1 MANPASRNSPPLA
14 GAPARLMLLAFGA
27 ACLLHVDRAP
37 PWCTAVAA
45 INILACWRGDLR
57 RLPGWLR
64 LPLTLTVVAFVLF
77 TFGTING
84 VAAGSA
90 LLMGMGAL
98 KLLETRTHRDGVVV
112 TVVALILVLS
122 AGLDRQELWRL
133 PLFLLVAWMALAAIA
148 AMGSV
153 QAGSSVRLSFGRSGS
168 AMLFA
173 VPFAVLAF
181 ILVPRLPGALW
192 SLPGGGQAQTGLSE
206 EMSPGSISDLAVS
219 DAIAFRVR
227 FDDAV
232 PPPALRYWRG
242 PVLHDFDG
250 NTWRNERGIAAS
262 PRQAV
267 EYLGDRVDYQVT
279 LEPHG
284 RSWLF
289 ALETAQ
295 SLRGRRS
302 FQTPDGQFLAYQ
314 PVTSPIIYE
323 GVSWLSAR
331 HAGPLPATAR
341 RRSTRLPEGRNPRTL
356 QLAREMRAQ
365 VADDAAYAAAVMRH
379 FATGGFEYTLTPP
392 QLDYNSVDDLLFNTR
407 LGFCGHF
414 ASAFVTL
421 MRAAGVP
428 ARVVTGYLGGTFNPV
443 GDYYLLRQSDA
454 HAWAEVW
461 LEGEGWVR
469 FDPTG
474 EVAPG
479 RLQRGLGELL
489 PATRSATTNFVQQTG
504 WLRNLRDRWDAAG
517 TWWRERVVNFNS
529 AQQRTL
535 MNWLGLGN
543 IDYRGMAL
551 LLLAGVVAWSAL
563 LLLWLRPRGPRIRQD
578 AVGRLWSRYLRL
590 LARRG
595 LPVAGH
601 EGPEAIRRRAQRAFP
616 SACAQIEEFTRLYA
630 RLRFGADE
638 AAADVRHTELRQQLR
653 HVERAL
659 STLAARDPALPPAR
673 NSP

>member
-1 MANPASRNSPPLA
+1 MGSPASRNSPPLA

-64 LPLTLTVVAFVLF
+64 LPLTLTVVAFVLL
-77 TFGTING
+77 TFGTLNG

-122 AGLDRQELWRL
+122 AGLDRQDLWRL

-148 AMGSV
+148 AMGSA
-153 QAGSSVRLSFGRSGS
+153 QAAASARLSFRRAG
-168 AMLFA
+168 ADMLFA

-192 SLPGGGQAQTGLSE
+192 SMPGGGQGQTGLSD

-227 FDDAV
+227 FNDAA
-232 PPPALRYWRG
+232 PPPSQRYWRG

-250 NTWRNERGIAAS
+250 NTWRNERGAAS
-262 PRQAV
+262 APRQAV
-267 EYLGDRVDYQVT
+267 EYLGERVDYQVI

-284 RSWLF
+284 QPWLF
-289 ALETAQ
+289 ALDTAQ
-295 SLRGRRS
+295 ALQGRRH
-302 FQTPDGQFLAYQ
+302 FQMPDGQLLAFQ
-314 PVTSPIIYE
+314 PVTSPVSYD
-323 GVSWLSAR
+323 GVSWLRVR

-341 RRSTRLPEGRNPRTL
+341 RRDTRLPGGRNPRTV
-356 QLAREMRAQ
+356 QMAREMRAQ
-365 VADDAAYAAAVMRH
+365 AADDAAYAASVMRY

-428 ARVVTGYLGGTFNPV
+428 ARVVTGYLGGTLNPV
-443 GDYYLLRQSDA
+443 GGYYLLRQSDA

-461 LEGEGWVR
+461 LDGEGWVR

-479 RLQRGLGELL
+479 RLQRGLGDLL
-489 PATRSATTNFVQQTG
+489 PATRSAATNFVQQTS
-504 WLRNLRDRWDAAG
+504 WLRDLRDRWDAAG

-535 MNWLGLGN
+535 LSRLGLGR

-551 LLLAGVVAWSAL
+551 LLLAGVTAWCAL
-563 LLLWLRPRGPRIRQD
+563 LLFWARPRMPARPQD
-578 AVGRLWSRYLRL
+578 ALGRVWSRYLKL
-590 LARRG
+590 LEKRG
-595 LPVAGH
+595 LPVAAH
-601 EGPEAIRRRAQRAFP
+601 EGPEAIRRRAQRAWP
-616 SACAQIEEFTRLYA
+616 EAASHIGEFTRGYA
-630 RLRFGADE
+630 QLRFGRITTGKTTVVLLD
-638 AAADVRHTELRQQLR
+638 LRRKLAEIDR
-653 HVERAL
+653 II
-659 STLAARDPALPPAR
+659 AARK
-673 NSP
+673 